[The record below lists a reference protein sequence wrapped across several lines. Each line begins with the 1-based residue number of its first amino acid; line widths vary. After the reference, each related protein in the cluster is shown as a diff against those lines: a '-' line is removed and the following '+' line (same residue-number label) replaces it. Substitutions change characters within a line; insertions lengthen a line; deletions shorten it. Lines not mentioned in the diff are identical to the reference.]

1 MSEPPAPDS
10 APAAETPLRWRLRP
24 GIAIDPLAR
33 SGRYQARDAGSGE
46 RFELGAEEVFL
57 CQALAGSG
65 SVETIRQTF
74 NARFGLTLS
83 IAQLEQFYQ
92 DMAALG
98 LLEALPAVSV
108 QPPVPDPSPAGV
120 EIDDDDRPGDAYRWV
135 LADPQRA
142 FSRWARRLAWL
153 RHGIWLLGAGV
164 PLALLV
170 LLYNQPAYQY
180 ALQRLADPGWHLL
193 FKFLF
198 GLLIINLSS
207 KLLQGITC
215 AGCGGRVDQFGLRL
229 AYGIMPRFF
238 VAKRLRALPRPGQL
252 WVTAAALLTKLALFA
267 GGILLWRLTLEGGAT
282 LGSYAFVLG
291 HMALGAFLFTANPLW
306 RADGYTW
313 LAIALGM
320 PRLRERAFQ
329 VLGLYLRGRRPPA
342 RLAEVERYALLGYA
356 VASVIFVLLLA
367 GLVLFALAVYL
378 EARFQGVGVL
388 LFLLLL
394 ALVARWLLYRLV
406 QRSPEQTMP
415 AASASGTSR
424 ATPAAA
430 LEKAPAAAGP
440 EPVRRSWRRWLLL
453 ALLLGVAWLPYPY
466 EVTGEV
472 TLFPRARAEVHALLP
487 GVVERVLAGENQIVT
502 SGQVIAELGT
512 WQQDHDIAAT
522 TAALERQQAELAL
535 LQHGAKAE
543 AINAAREQRDMAQV
557 RAGHSRKLQELL
569 APVHKTGVV
578 KDLEYQEAVKTA
590 DVDQAAVAVA
600 AANLDLIKS
609 PPLPMEVAVQ
619 QAALKQLREQLAYL
633 HDQRER
639 TRLRTPIAGTV
650 ATPRLEFKTGTFLK
664 EGDLLAVVEDSSVM
678 QAEILAPESD
688 IGTVRV
694 GAPVRLR
701 VWAWPL
707 REFEGQVVAIAP
719 VVELSPSNPFMR
731 VVRVGFDIPNPD
743 GTLKS
748 AMSGF
753 AKISAGEQPLI
764 VAFSRA
770 LVRFVR
776 LEAWSWLP

>member
-1 MSEPPAPDS
+1 
-10 APAAETPLRWRLRP
+10 
-24 GIAIDPLAR
+24 
-33 SGRYQARDAGSGE
+33 
-46 RFELGAEEVFL
+46 
-57 CQALAGSG
+57 
-65 SVETIRQTF
+65 
-74 NARFGLTLS
+74 
-83 IAQLEQFYQ
+83 
-92 DMAALG
+92 
-98 LLEALPAVSV
+98 
-108 QPPVPDPSPAGV
+108 
-120 EIDDDDRPGDAYRWV
+120 
-135 LADPQRA
+135 
-142 FSRWARRLAWL
+142 
-153 RHGIWLLGAGV
+153 
-164 PLALLV
+164 
-170 LLYNQPAYQY
+170 
-180 ALQRLADPGWHLL
+180 
-193 FKFLF
+193 
-198 GLLIINLSS
+198 
-207 KLLQGITC
+207 
-215 AGCGGRVDQFGLRL
+215 
-229 AYGIMPRFF
+229 
-238 VAKRLRALPRPGQL
+238 
-252 WVTAAALLTKLALFA
+252 
-267 GGILLWRLTLEGGAT
+267 
-282 LGSYAFVLG
+282 
-291 HMALGAFLFTANPLW
+291 
-306 RADGYTW
+306 
-313 LAIALGM
+313 
-320 PRLRERAFQ
+320 
-329 VLGLYLRGRRPPA
+329 
-342 RLAEVERYALLGYA
+342 
-356 VASVIFVLLLA
+356 
-367 GLVLFALAVYL
+367 
-378 EARFQGVGVL
+378 
-388 LFLLLL
+388 
-394 ALVARWLLYRLV
+394 
-406 QRSPEQTMP
+406 
-415 AASASGTSR
+415 
-424 ATPAAA
+424 
-430 LEKAPAAAGP
+430 
-440 EPVRRSWRRWLLL
+440 
-453 ALLLGVAWLPYPY
+453 
-466 EVTGEV
+466 
-472 TLFPRARAEVHALLP
+472 AEVHALLP
-487 GVVERVLAGENQIVT
+487 GVVERVLAGENQMVT

-543 AINAAREQRDMAQV
+543 AISAAREQRDMAQV

-619 QAALKQLREQLAYL
+619 QAALKQLREQLTYL
-633 HDQRER
+633 RDQRER
-639 TRLRTPIAGTV
+639 TRLRAPIAGTV